1 MCQEAVGRLCNPSER
16 CHVRKVA
23 RLLARPLRRSSANE
37 AHRKFSRTVFTTSA
51 SVSRCEPPHPQT
63 GGAIDWA
70 RPPRTPEQPPRGSE
84 KALAADRAFQFKHPL
99 DETSQEASVLPQFL
113 STDVALLLQV
123 SHLVSQSLNKRSIS
137 LELIFTSSLP
147 SSIIQPHQGGA
158 LRTVR
163 NERTL
168 SSMRFLRASVLI
180 PGSRAAS
187 AGKTEARVLQ
197 LALVYY
203 WCKEFATL
211 ARGLCPVRRFGLYKP
226 NSERADER
234 TRTADLLQLRVIIH
248 VLQGFAQ
255 RWKAP

>member
-1 MCQEAVGRLCNPSER
+1 M
-16 CHVRKVA
+16 
-23 RLLARPLRRSSANE
+23 
-37 AHRKFSRTVFTTSA
+37 
-51 SVSRCEPPHPQT
+51 
-63 GGAIDWA
+63 
-70 RPPRTPEQPPRGSE
+70 
-84 KALAADRAFQFKHPL
+84 
-99 DETSQEASVLPQFL
+99 LPQFL

-123 SHLVSQSLNKRSIS
+123 SHLVSQSLNKRSIP

-147 SSIIQPHQGGA
+147 SSIIQPHQGA

-203 WCKEFATL
+203 WCKELATL

-234 TRTADLLQLRVIIH
+234 TRTADLISLRVCGQWLLG
-248 VLQGFAQ
+248 VAGV
-255 RWKAP
+255 